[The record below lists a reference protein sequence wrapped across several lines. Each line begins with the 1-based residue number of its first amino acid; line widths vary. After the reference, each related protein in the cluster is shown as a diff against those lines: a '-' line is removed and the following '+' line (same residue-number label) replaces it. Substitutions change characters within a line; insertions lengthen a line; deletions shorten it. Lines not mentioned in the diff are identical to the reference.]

1 MKIIIPNAAIGGG
14 SITNYTVLGTR
25 RVAVNV
31 GVEYG
36 ADIDQVEQII
46 LDAVKDLPGVLAEP
60 APAVAFVDMA
70 ASSLDFTAFVHTSVE
85 DWLPTHGAVRKAI
98 YNALNEA
105 GIDIPFQ
112 QVVVHRAAT
121 AAAAEDGA
129 LASKD
134 A

>member
-1 MKIIIPNAAIGGG
+1 M
-14 SITNYTVLGTR
+14 
-25 RVAVNV
+25 AVNV

-36 ADIDQVEQII
+36 ADVDEVEQII
-46 LDAVKDLPGVLAEP
+46 LGAIKDLPGVLPKP

-70 ASSLDFTAFVHTSVE
+70 ASSLDFTAFVHTTVE

-105 GIDIPFQ
+105 GIDIPYQ
-112 QVVVHRAAT
+112 QVVIHRAAT
-121 AAAAEDGA
+121 ADAAAEGA

-134 A
+134 S